1 MASAPPWLPDWR
13 NGDAYAAL
21 VRAEAAAIAWEWL
34 RRDPRYRA
42 AASVPGEASAAA
54 PAVVGAQPAA
64 ARWGLHA
71 FAEPSLAADAAHPV
85 WRGEW
90 FPRVLV
96 AEATRG
102 GDAGDRFDLARFAR
116 AATVVREAAGPERV
130 LLSDGPA
137 SLRVDVV
144 AGSVLAGPVRLA
156 YRLAGVAAAQDP
168 LDTLQGL
175 LRLCRTG
182 RLHPPAPR
190 SRNRRLILLLRAHDA
205 LQAGASQRE
214 IAEVLLSGE
223 AARARWRAEVPSL
236 RLRAQ
241 RLAKGARAMAGGG
254 YRSLLRA

>member
-102 GDAGDRFDLARFAR
+102 GDAGD
-116 AATVVREAAGPERV
+116 
-130 LLSDGPA
+130 
-137 SLRVDVV
+137 
-144 AGSVLAGPVRLA
+144 
-156 YRLAGVAAAQDP
+156 
-168 LDTLQGL
+168 
-175 LRLCRTG
+175 
-182 RLHPPAPR
+182 
-190 SRNRRLILLLRAHDA
+190 
-205 LQAGASQRE
+205 
-214 IAEVLLSGE
+214 
-223 AARARWRAEVPSL
+223 
-236 RLRAQ
+236 
-241 RLAKGARAMAGGG
+241 AKGGGE
-254 YRSLLRA
+254 